1 MNGQQKLLK
10 YETNEQVVNY
20 LLRVLDSVTIKGEQ
34 AAQDLIAVKNW
45 LRNPLNA
52 DEFEKD
58 QLDKLKE
65 KYEPVTSEKKSDK
78 KDK

>member
-34 AAQDLIAVKNW
+34 SARDLVAVKDW

-52 DEFEKD
+52 DEFEKE
-58 QLDKLKE
+58 QLDKLKQ
-65 KYEPVTSEKKSDK
+65 KYEPVTKEKSDK